1 MLNFLNIKAL
11 YSWRIGQLR
20 CILRQISILK
30 VFKSRFKGQKTD
42 KIFYNSVERDELSY
56 APHK

>member
-1 MLNFLNIKAL
+1 MMNFLDIEPPNN
-11 YSWRIGQLR
+11 WRIYHQR

-30 VFKSRFKGQKTD
+30 LFTRRFKGKKTD
-42 KIFYNSVERDELSY
+42 KIFYNSVERDELGS